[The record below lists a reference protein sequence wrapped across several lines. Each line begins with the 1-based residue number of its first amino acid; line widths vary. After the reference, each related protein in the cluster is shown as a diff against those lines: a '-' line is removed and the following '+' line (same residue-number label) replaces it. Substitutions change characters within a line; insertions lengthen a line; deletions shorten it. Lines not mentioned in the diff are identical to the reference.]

1 MKVQTT
7 PRGGA
12 NYFSPFSLRIY
23 DFREGNRLMKWREI
37 LVYVTWLF
45 IKRVQKLF
53 EKEEAMH
60 FFLCLKEKS
69 SKKEANERA
78 ARPLADKST

>member
-1 MKVQTT
+1 MRDGLWGVRLNFVFERLWSFAVAHGVQ
-7 PRGGA
+7 
-12 NYFSPFSLRIY
+12 
-23 DFREGNRLMKWREI
+23 I

-45 IKRVQKLF
+45 SKRVQKLF

-69 SKKEANERA
+69 SKKEANEHA